1 MSLDFQDTVPMAL
14 GAPPEE
20 VLPPQRTLH
29 RLSFHGS
36 GGEYFRIW
44 VVNLALSVLTLGIY
58 SPWAKVRAQR
68 YFHANTEL
76 DGSRFEYH
84 AKPLNIL
91 LGRGMLA
98 LIFITG
104 MALAQNL
111 NPLFLVVLTVGLAL
125 LPWLIASSMRFKA
138 RIVSWRGVRFAW
150 MGSTASVYLRLLK
163 VTFLT
168 IITFGIYYFAAS
180 HSLKRLFIDKLQ
192 FGDKEFE
199 CQSTAGSFFAP
210 YFSFGLVVTVG
221 NKILEATELHL
232 DKLSELGI
240 FQVAMSVLGIGISFV
255 AYQVLECMLSKIV
268 QNATTLG
275 SLQLINEVEFT
286 EVLSLYIVN
295 FIFMVLTLGLYW
307 PWARIRAMQYRADHF
322 LVVGNL
328 EAMQSHNIA
337 AQNTGAFG
345 QEAAGVLDF
354 DVSF

>member
-1 MSLDFQDTVPMAL
+1 MLRDFLDTVPMAL

-20 VLPPQRTLH
+20 VLPPQRTLN

-163 VTFLT
+163 VTLLT

-192 FGDKEFE
+192 FGDKEFN
-199 CQSTAGSFFAP
+199 ARAR
-210 YFSFGLVVTVG
+210 
-221 NKILEATELHL
+221 
-232 DKLSELGI
+232 
-240 FQVAMSVLGIGISFV
+240 
-255 AYQVLECMLSKIV
+255 QVLS
-268 QNATTLG
+268 
-275 SLQLINEVEFT
+275 SLPTFRLA
-286 EVLSLYIVN
+286 S
-295 FIFMVLTLGLYW
+295 
-307 PWARIRAMQYRADHF
+307 
-322 LVVGNL
+322 
-328 EAMQSHNIA
+328 
-337 AQNTGAFG
+337 
-345 QEAAGVLDF
+345 
-354 DVSF
+354 